1 MESTSPWL
9 GTLEREL
16 DDYTDVDH
24 RSDVIINGV
33 WRLGL
38 TFTHYSKLCNNL
50 SGKESEKE

>member
-38 TFTHYSKLCNNL
+38 TFTHYSIICNNL